1 MGTGAG
7 FWPSEPAQSAL
18 EILQIAGLSPED
30 LCPENQAEAQASELQ
45 PSTQKMPSTEES
57 DMSQTKP
64 LIIDVHGHYTTA
76 PKALEDWRNR
86 QIAGI
91 KDPSISPKVSELK
104 VATRSREKLNM
115 KHFPLFPM
123 LKRYK
128 MLVLLYS

>member
-86 QIAGI
+86 
-91 KDPSISPKVSELK
+91 
-104 VATRSREKLNM
+104 
-115 KHFPLFPM
+115 
-123 LKRYK
+123 
-128 MLVLLYS
+128 